1 MLSNPLRNVNDFA
14 PISDSQN
21 RRACSIIRSMTEPT
35 TSPRVS
41 QVLYL
46 LDRAF
51 DGMEWHS
58 LLGNLKSV
66 TPDDWLWVP
75 PGGRRSIRDIVQHIG
90 AAKFIYH
97 HYAFG
102 DATLHWDD
110 PQVDR
115 WDVVETI
122 PSAIDWLR
130 ENHSRLRESIS
141 ALDDAGLLQPRP
153 NFRGQLKETRW
164 LIATMIEHDLY
175 HAGEINHT
183 RCLHQQDDE

>member
-1 MLSNPLRNVNDFA
+1 
-14 PISDSQN
+14 
-21 RRACSIIRSMTEPT
+21 MTPPA
-35 TSPRVS
+35 TSPALA
-41 QVLYL
+41 QILYH

-51 DGMEWHS
+51 DGTEWHS
-58 LLGNLKSV
+58 LLGNLKPV

-75 PGGRRSIRDIVQHIG
+75 PGGRRSIRDIVQHVG
-90 AAKFIYH
+90 SAKFLYH
-97 HYAFG
+97 HHAFG
-102 DATLHWDD
+102 DATLHWTD
-110 PQVDR
+110 PLVDR

-130 ENHSRLRESIS
+130 ETHNRLRQSI
-141 ALDDAGLLQPRP
+141 ATLNDADLLLPRS

-183 RCLHQQDDE
+183 RCLHHQDDE

>member
-1 MLSNPLRNVNDFA
+1 
-14 PISDSQN
+14 
-21 RRACSIIRSMTEPT
+21 MTAPT
-35 TSPRVS
+35 TSPGVS

-51 DGMEWHS
+51 DGTEWHS
-58 LLGNLKSV
+58 LLGNLKSI

-122 PSAIDWLR
+122 PSAVDWLR

-141 ALDDAGLLQPRP
+141 ALNDADLLQPRL
-153 NFRGQLKETRW
+153 NFRRQPKETRW